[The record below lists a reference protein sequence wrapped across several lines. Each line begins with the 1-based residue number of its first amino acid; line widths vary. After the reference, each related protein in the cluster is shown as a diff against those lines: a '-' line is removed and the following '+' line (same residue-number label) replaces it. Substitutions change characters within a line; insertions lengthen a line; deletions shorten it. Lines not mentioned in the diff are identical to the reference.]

1 MLLVVGLSFGSWSA
15 SAHASQEDETE
26 LLRTDSKAPYV
37 HRITIYDH
45 DGVVID
51 PEDDFAGPY
60 SPRMT
65 CAKCHPYAEIADGWH
80 FSAPDA
86 GVPAGRPGEPWLLVD
101 ESTGTVLPI
110 SGRGWPG
117 TFKPEDVGLS
127 HWDFVMKFGH
137 HIPGGGYG
145 EPSDEVVKN
154 SDKSLRWH
162 VSGKLEI
169 DCMFCHAA
177 DQRHDPAEAERQIES
192 ENFRWAPTAALGLA
206 MIRCEARKAPDDWDP
221 MMPPDPDYPEKSG
234 PRLLWDLNRFDPD
247 DRTLVTITRRP
258 PVDRCYFCHSF
269 REVGE
274 DATDPLA
281 AAKDVHLVAG
291 MTCVDCHR
299 NGMDHQII
307 RGYRSEAAERGDA
320 SVGAYSCEGC
330 HLGVTWMPADA
341 SVSLG
346 GHYGAPRP
354 EHKGLPPHHS
364 ERLTCTTCHSG
375 PWPEMYPKRFQTALA
390 HGLGLTSR
398 EREDDDPPH
407 IVGPVF
413 AHQHDGK
420 IAPQRM
426 VWPAFWTKFH
436 LGRFTPIPLVDV
448 RKAMQQGAPAR
459 SNADAPQPDLLT
471 AEELTEVL
479 GVLRRKSRDART
491 PPLYLR
497 DGSMHALTPE
507 GKLETSAYFRGWRE
521 ANASFGAYLWSIA
534 HNVRPASQSLGV
546 RGCTDCHSN
555 DAPIHFGRITDAGD
569 AHADAKPIR
578 FMHQLRGDDAT
589 FARAWNLGFVV
600 RPVFKWFGFICAG
613 IVALIALHYVLNGV
627 GAVTR
632 RFR

>member
-1 MLLVVGLSFGSWSA
+1 MLLVVGLSFGSWLTSA
-15 SAHASQEDETE
+15 NASQEDETE

-51 PEDDFAGPY
+51 PEDEFAGPY

-65 CAKCHPYAEIADGWH
+65 CAKCHPYGEIAGGWH
-80 FSAPDA
+80 FNAPDA
-86 GVPAGRPGEPWLLVD
+86 SVPAGRPGEPWLLVD

-117 TFKPEDVGLS
+117 TFKSEDVGLS

-145 EPSDEVVKN
+145 EPSDEVAK
-154 SDKSLRWH
+154 SSEKSLRWF

-206 MIRCEARKAPDDWDP
+206 MIRGEARKAPDDWDP

-234 PRLLWDLNRFDPD
+234 PQLIWDLNRFDPD
-247 DRTLVTITRRP
+247 DRTLVSITRRP

-274 DATDPLA
+274 DAADPLA
-281 AAKDVHLVAG
+281 TSKDVHLVAG

-299 NGMDHQII
+299 NSIDHKMV
-307 RGYRSEAAERGDA
+307 RGYRSEAAERGDPG
-320 SVGAYSCEGC
+320 VGAYSCEGC

-341 SVSLG
+341 PVSLG
-346 GHYGAPRP
+346 GHYGAPRA
-354 EHKGLPPHHS
+354 EHKGLPPLHF
-364 ERLTCTTCHSG
+364 EKLTCTACHSG
-375 PWPEMYPKRFQTALA
+375 PWPEMNTKRFQTALA
-390 HGLGLTSR
+390 HGLGLASR

-413 AHQHDGK
+413 AYQHDGK

-426 VWPAFWTKFH
+426 VWGTRHEVSAE
-436 LGRFTPIPLVDV
+436 
-448 RKAMQQGAPAR
+448 
-459 SNADAPQPDLLT
+459 ST
-471 AEELTEVL
+471 AEES
-479 GVLRRKSRDART
+479 GPGRAHYR
-491 PPLYLR
+491 
-497 DGSMHALTPE
+497 
-507 GKLETSAYFRGWRE
+507 
-521 ANASFGAYLWSIA
+521 WSIA
-534 HNVRPASQSLGV
+534 HNVRPASQSLGA

-555 DAPIHFGRITDAGD
+555 DAPIHFGLVTDVGD
-569 AHADAKPIR
+569 AQADTRPIQ
-578 FMHQLRGDDAT
+578 FMHQLRGDDGA
-589 FARAWNLGFVV
+589 FAKVWNLGFIF
-600 RPVFKWFGFICAG
+600 RPIFKWFGFICAG
-613 IVALIALHYVLNGV
+613 IIALIALHYVLTGV